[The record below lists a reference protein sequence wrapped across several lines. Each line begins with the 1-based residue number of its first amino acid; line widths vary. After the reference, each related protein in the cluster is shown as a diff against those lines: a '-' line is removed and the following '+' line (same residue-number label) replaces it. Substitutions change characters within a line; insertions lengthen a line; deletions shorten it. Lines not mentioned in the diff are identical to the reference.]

1 MICTTRRRLNVDI
14 DFCRLEFILAIAVK
28 PFGYSR
34 KVFWLQPY
42 GCLDGS
48 YSLFIGQFTQL

>member
-1 MICTTRRRLNVDI
+1 MLKIDLLWYYYSTTENFLN
-14 DFCRLEFILAIAVK
+14 FILAIAVK

-42 GCLDGS
+42 GSLDGS
-48 YSLFIGQFTQL
+48 YSLFIGQFTPL